1 MLLLDGYFIQE
12 DQQGA
17 QACIANISLDF
28 GLSERISH
36 RGPALVR
43 GMGQHGSCGTPGHG
57 RSNTAIRFALE
68 DSIGIASL
76 YLLLSYEKI
85 LQFGNFV

>member
-68 DSIGIASL
+68 DSID
-76 YLLLSYEKI
+76 
-85 LQFGNFV
+85 FFR